1 MLLSI
6 ISFTTLALSRAV
18 AANPDTAVSR
28 AIMATDALQTWYNR
42 ATGIWDTCGW
52 WNGAN
57 CMTTLADLA
66 ALKVNNPVNGVAKDV
81 FQNTFSVAPNSNP
94 YPERGIDADYTSAN
108 GMSYS
113 QTFDRKLP
121 TGAANAS
128 LWLDGSYDDDA
139 WWGLA
144 WVAVYDATGQADYLD
159 LAEGIFYHLCGNGGI
174 DSDYTHVY
182 VGAVANELYLALAA
196 QLANR
201 ASDGEY
207 YLDWAKRQWSWFRD
221 SGLINENYTINDG
234 LTNDCAN
241 NGDTVWTYNQGITLG
256 GLVELSRAVDNET
269 LSNSMYLQEAQKI
282 AAGAIAALADN
293 DHVLHDPCEPDS
305 CGADQTQFKG
315 IFIRNLRLLHEVAPN
330 DTFAKVVNSSARSL
344 WANDRTD
351 ENQFGVDWSGPV
363 DSAKIDAS
371 THSSALDALVAAIW
385 K

>member
-6 ISFTTLALSRAV
+6 ISFTTLALSRAA
-18 AANPDTAVSR
+18 AANPETAVSR
-28 AIMATDALQTWYNR
+28 AITAADALQTWYNR

-66 ALKVNNPVNGVAKDV
+66 NLKLNDSVNGMAKDV

-94 YPERGIDADYTSAN
+94 YPERGIDADYTSVN
-108 GMSYS
+108 GTSYS
-113 QTFDRKLP
+113 QTLDKKVP
-121 TGAANAS
+121 TGATNAL

-144 WVAVYDATGQADYLD
+144 WVAAYDATGQTDYLD

-196 QLANR
+196 QLAN
-201 ASDGEY
+201 
-207 YLDWAKRQWSWFRD
+207 L
-221 SGLINENYTINDG
+221 
-234 LTNDCAN
+234 
-241 NGDTVWTYNQGITLG
+241 WTYNQGIILG
-256 GLVELSRAVDNET
+256 GLVELNCAVDNET
-269 LSNSMYLQEAQKI
+269 SSNSTYLREAQKI
-282 AAGAIAALADN
+282 AMGAIAALTDD
-293 DHVLHDPCEPDS
+293 DHVFHEPCEPDS

-315 IFIRNLRLLHEVAPN
+315 IFMRNLRLLHEVAPN
-330 DTFAKVVNSSARSL
+330 DTYAQVVNASARSL

-351 ENQFGVDWSGPV
+351 ENQFGVDWSVPV
-363 DSAKIDAS
+363 DSAKVNAS
-371 THSSALDALVAAIW
+371 TQSSALDALVAAIW